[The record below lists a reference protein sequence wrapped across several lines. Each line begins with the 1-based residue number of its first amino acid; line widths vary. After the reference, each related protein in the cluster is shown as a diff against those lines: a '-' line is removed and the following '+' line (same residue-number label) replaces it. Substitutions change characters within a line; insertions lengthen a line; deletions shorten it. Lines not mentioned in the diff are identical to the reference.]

1 MLQHLGFTLIKSAAS
16 MSIFITHVYQD
27 LIEPAVIQVLAGL
40 GMTPIAPAMTPPRPP
55 TYLPVMLDGKLIGH
69 VRSLSAPALVSRL
82 RDIKAAKLAEEESSP
97 VGATTI
103 MLDVS
108 HAWSQL
114 TWLHHVGYVC
124 DRHIACK
131 SVYSRERQDTCLITC
146 VISFWIANELVHVIK
161 EVPRRSLTGIL
172 SGTVCAGP
180 KSLHSF

>member
-1 MLQHLGFTLIKSAAS
+1 MLQHLGCSLIKSAAS
-16 MSIFITHVYQD
+16 MSIYSTHVYQN

-55 TYLPVMLDGKLIGH
+55 TYLTVMLDGKLIGH

-82 RDIKAAKLAEEESSP
+82 RDIKAAKLAEEESTP

-114 TWLHHVGYVC
+114 T
-124 DRHIACK
+124 
-131 SVYSRERQDTCLITC
+131 
-146 VISFWIANELVHVIK
+146 
-161 EVPRRSLTGIL
+161 
-172 SGTVCAGP
+172 
-180 KSLHSF
+180 

>member
-16 MSIFITHVYQD
+16 MSISITRVYQD

-55 TYLPVMLDGKLIGH
+55 TYLTVMLDGKLIGH
-69 VRSLSAPALVSRL
+69 VRTLSAPALVSRL

-108 HAWSQL
+108 QAWSHAWS
-114 TWLHHVGYVC
+114 HVVLSHAWGHVVLS
-124 DRHIACK
+124 HAWGHVVLSHAWGHVVCK
-131 SVYSRERQDTCLITC
+131 SCMESCMESAHMTTPYGVCLPQI
-146 VISFWIANELVHVIK
+146 V
-161 EVPRRSLTGIL
+161 SL
-172 SGTVCAGP
+172 
-180 KSLHSF
+180 